1 MGVRLS
7 ASVVAI
13 VIAVFG
19 LTTLTCPPRVEPV
32 LMREPGS

>member
-19 LTTLTCPPRVEPV
+19 LTTLTCPPG
-32 LMREPGS
+32 LSQFL